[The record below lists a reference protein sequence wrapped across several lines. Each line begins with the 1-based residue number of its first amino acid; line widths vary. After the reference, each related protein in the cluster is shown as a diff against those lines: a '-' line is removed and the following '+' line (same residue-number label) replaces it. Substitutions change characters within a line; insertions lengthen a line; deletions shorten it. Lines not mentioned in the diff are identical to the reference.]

1 MKRLSILM
9 MSLMVGLTWYPA
21 QFAQAAPVKH
31 DHEHKMDH
39 HHKHH
44 HKLLERE
51 QVKELEDKGYTK
63 ADIFRAAMLS
73 KKSDKKI
80 DEVLDIHKETKSWE
94 KTAEKLG
101 VDKEELKRIESMIEW
116 KEFVTKNEPAVK
128 EYLASYS
135 NKTIEE
141 IDAYI
146 EDGLHLRFLIGAA
159 ALAKVSGKSLDEI
172 VALKKDGKSFHDVL
186 DTLKV
191 DMEDLHKE
199 LDKFKAGAQQSVN
212 ENSSS

>member
-1 MKRLSILM
+1 MKKIGIIL

-21 QFAQAAPVKH
+21 QFAQAAPEKH
-31 DHEHKMDH
+31 DHEHKMEH
-39 HHKHH
+39 HHKQH

-73 KKSDKKI
+73 KKSNKKI
-80 DEVLDIHKETKSWE
+80 DEVLDIHKETQSWE

-101 VDKEELKRIESMIEW
+101 VDKEELERIESMIQW
-116 KEFVTKNEPAVK
+116 KEFVKNNEPAVK
-128 EYLASYS
+128 EYLASYT
-135 NKTIEE
+135 NKKTEE

-146 EDGLHLRFLIGAA
+146 KDGLHLRFLIGAA

-186 DTLKV
+186 DTLDV
-191 DMEDLHKE
+191 NMEDLHKE
-199 LDKFKAGAQQSVN
+199 LNKFKTEAQQSVN
-212 ENSSS
+212 ENSSN